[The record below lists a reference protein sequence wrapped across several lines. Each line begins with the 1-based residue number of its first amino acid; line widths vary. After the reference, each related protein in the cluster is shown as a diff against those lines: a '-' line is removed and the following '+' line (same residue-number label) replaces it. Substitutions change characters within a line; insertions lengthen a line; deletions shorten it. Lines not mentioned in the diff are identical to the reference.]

1 MAHTL
6 NRNADLKEYIA
17 SGVSKEEFMRRFFK
31 ALRPSEPAASQPV
44 AGAAT
49 TQASAPTSVSAPVA
63 APIPAPV
70 SAPAGAQVSPSIRPS
85 FPEPEESAASS
96 SGRATPSPTSD
107 ARAEAQAMLAE
118 RAARLAER
126 KKQADAEAKRK
137 REEKAKARAEPSPD
151 GKPAPQQKYVESL
164 RQKQKAAR
172 EERQRILKAIED
184 DKAARKAKQAE
195 LAAERKALAEA
206 GTAPFAPASEILPKP
221 GQPTKHASIQVRLF
235 DGSTL
240 RSRFSSTDTLEDVRQ
255 FVDENRKDGKQ
266 PYTFKVLLTPLPS
279 KRIDVTEEGKTLQ
292 ALELAPSATLILV
305 HVPKHTATYS
315 STSSAPSSAVAPPE
329 GNIFQRFI
337 AFILAIINGLFGN
350 IALFFTSM
358 FSSGE
363 APNSTHPDTQQQAD
377 DRAHASGRADGR
389 RVAGLENIRR
399 RNEQQFYNGNSV
411 SLDSKFVSFFFGTF
425 RSHWLTCKSQTNFQ
439 PRPDDGDDEQ

>member
-1 MAHTL
+1 ML

-17 SGVSKEEFMRRFFK
+17 SGVSREEFMRRLFK
-31 ALRPSEPAASQPV
+31 ALSPSEPAALQPE
-44 AGAAT
+44 AEAAT
-49 TQASAPTSVSAPVA
+49 TPTSASTSVAAPVSAPLA

-70 SAPAGAQVSPSIRPS
+70 SAPAAARVSPPIRPS
-85 FPEPEESAASS
+85 LAEPEESAASS

-126 KKQADAEAKRK
+126 KKQADEEAKRK
-137 REEKAKARAEPSPD
+137 REEKAKARVEPSSD
-151 GKPAPQQKYVESL
+151 GKSAPQQKYVESL
-164 RQKQKAAR
+164 KQKQKAAR

-206 GTAPFAPASEILPKP
+206 STAPFAPASELLPRTGKL
-221 GQPTKHASIQVRLF
+221 TKHASIQIRLF

-240 RSRFSSTDTLEDVRQ
+240 RSRFLSTDTLEDVRQ

-305 HVPKHTATYS
+305 HIPKHTTAYN
-315 STSSAPSSAVAPPE
+315 STSSAPSSAVPPPE

-358 FSSGE
+358 FSGGE
-363 APNSTHPDTQQQAD
+363 APNRTHPDTQQQAD
-377 DRAHASGRADGR
+377 GRAQATGRAEGR
-389 RVAGLENIRR
+389 RVAGLDNIRR

-411 SLDSKFVSFFFGTF
+411 SLFSDSFCTF
-425 RSHWLTCKSQTNFQ
+425 RSHQLTCEPQTNFQ
-439 PRPDDGDDEQ
+439 PRPDDGDEE